1 METKDRKELFDKFC
15 DIIEKLRAPD
25 GCPWDRKQTAESLRK
40 SLMEECDEAIEAI
53 DKKDD
58 ENLCEELGDV
68 LLVVGM
74 IARIKE
80 EEGKFNISDVLSGVN
95 SKLIRR
101 HPHVFGDAKASSP
114 EEVLKLWNQVKEE
127 EKKMISKWIHPKK
140 IIRFNMLY
148 SANKD
153 GDRSS
158 TFHYYCDGIFP
169 TLTVIEFPLNPHFSW
184 RYSLRVLLPSPNSL
198 TIISCLI
205 VLNNNGFYAVPKFL
219 SVCVSLIL
227 TFVVPS

>member
-95 SKLIRR
+95 AKLIRR

-127 EKKMISKWIHPKK
+127 EKRKK
-140 IIRFNMLY
+140 
-148 SANKD
+148 A
-153 GDRSS
+153 
-158 TFHYYCDGIFP
+158 
-169 TLTVIEFPLNPHFSW
+169 
-184 RYSLRVLLPSPNSL
+184 SLQ
-198 TIISCLI
+198 
-205 VLNNNGFYAVPKFL
+205 
-219 SVCVSLIL
+219 
-227 TFVVPS
+227 

>member
-25 GCPWDRKQTAESLRK
+25 GCPWDRKQTAESLKK
-40 SLMEECDEAIEAI
+40 SLLEECGEALEAI

-80 EEGKFNISDVLSGVN
+80 EEGKFDISDVLSGVN
-95 SKLIRR
+95 DKLIRR

-127 EKKMISKWIHPKK
+127 EKKKK
-140 IIRFNMLY
+140 
-148 SANKD
+148 A
-153 GDRSS
+153 
-158 TFHYYCDGIFP
+158 
-169 TLTVIEFPLNPHFSW
+169 
-184 RYSLRVLLPSPNSL
+184 SLQ
-198 TIISCLI
+198 
-205 VLNNNGFYAVPKFL
+205 
-219 SVCVSLIL
+219 
-227 TFVVPS
+227 

>member
-1 METKDRKELFDKFC
+1 MEKEDRKVLFDKFC

-25 GCPWDRKQTAESLRK
+25 GCPWDRKQTAESLKK
-40 SLMEECDEAIEAI
+40 SLLEECGEALEAI

-127 EKKMISKWIHPKK
+127 EKKKK
-140 IIRFNMLY
+140 
-148 SANKD
+148 A
-153 GDRSS
+153 
-158 TFHYYCDGIFP
+158 
-169 TLTVIEFPLNPHFSW
+169 
-184 RYSLRVLLPSPNSL
+184 SLQ
-198 TIISCLI
+198 
-205 VLNNNGFYAVPKFL
+205 
-219 SVCVSLIL
+219 
-227 TFVVPS
+227 

>member
-15 DIIEKLRAPD
+15 NIIEKLRAPD

-40 SLMEECDEAIEAI
+40 SLVEECDEAIEAV
-53 DKKDD
+53 DKNDD

-80 EEGKFNISDVLSGVN
+80 EEGNFNISDVLSGVN
-95 SKLIRR
+95 DKLIRR

-127 EKKMISKWIHPKK
+127 EKKKK
-140 IIRFNMLY
+140 
-148 SANKD
+148 A
-153 GDRSS
+153 
-158 TFHYYCDGIFP
+158 
-169 TLTVIEFPLNPHFSW
+169 
-184 RYSLRVLLPSPNSL
+184 SLQ
-198 TIISCLI
+198 
-205 VLNNNGFYAVPKFL
+205 
-219 SVCVSLIL
+219 
-227 TFVVPS
+227 

>member
-127 EKKMISKWIHPKK
+127 EKKKK
-140 IIRFNMLY
+140 
-148 SANKD
+148 A
-153 GDRSS
+153 
-158 TFHYYCDGIFP
+158 
-169 TLTVIEFPLNPHFSW
+169 
-184 RYSLRVLLPSPNSL
+184 SLQ
-198 TIISCLI
+198 
-205 VLNNNGFYAVPKFL
+205 
-219 SVCVSLIL
+219 
-227 TFVVPS
+227 

>member
-1 METKDRKELFDKFC
+1 MEKQDRKELFDQFC
-15 DIIEKLRAPD
+15 NIIEKLRAPD

-68 LLVVGM
+68 LLVVSM

-127 EKKMISKWIHPKK
+127 EKKKK
-140 IIRFNMLY
+140 
-148 SANKD
+148 A
-153 GDRSS
+153 
-158 TFHYYCDGIFP
+158 
-169 TLTVIEFPLNPHFSW
+169 
-184 RYSLRVLLPSPNSL
+184 SLQ
-198 TIISCLI
+198 
-205 VLNNNGFYAVPKFL
+205 
-219 SVCVSLIL
+219 
-227 TFVVPS
+227 

>member
-1 METKDRKELFDKFC
+1 MEKEDRKVLFDKFC
-15 DIIEKLRAPD
+15 NIIEKLRAPD
-25 GCPWDRKQTAESLRK
+25 GCPWDRKQTAESLKK
-40 SLMEECDEAIEAI
+40 SLLEECNEALEAI

-95 SKLIRR
+95 DKLIRR

-127 EKKMISKWIHPKK
+127 EKKKK
-140 IIRFNMLY
+140 
-148 SANKD
+148 A
-153 GDRSS
+153 
-158 TFHYYCDGIFP
+158 
-169 TLTVIEFPLNPHFSW
+169 
-184 RYSLRVLLPSPNSL
+184 SLQ
-198 TIISCLI
+198 
-205 VLNNNGFYAVPKFL
+205 
-219 SVCVSLIL
+219 
-227 TFVVPS
+227 

>member
-1 METKDRKELFDKFC
+1 MEKEDRKVLFDKFC
-15 DIIEKLRAPD
+15 NIIEKLRAPD
-25 GCPWDRKQTAESLRK
+25 GCPWDRKQTAESLKK
-40 SLMEECDEAIEAI
+40 SLLEECGEALEAI

-127 EKKMISKWIHPKK
+127 EKKKK
-140 IIRFNMLY
+140 
-148 SANKD
+148 A
-153 GDRSS
+153 
-158 TFHYYCDGIFP
+158 
-169 TLTVIEFPLNPHFSW
+169 
-184 RYSLRVLLPSPNSL
+184 SLQ
-198 TIISCLI
+198 
-205 VLNNNGFYAVPKFL
+205 
-219 SVCVSLIL
+219 
-227 TFVVPS
+227 

>member
-1 METKDRKELFDKFC
+1 MKKEDRKVLFDKFC

-40 SLMEECDEAIEAI
+40 SLMEECDEAIEAV

-80 EEGKFNISDVLSGVN
+80 EEGKFDISDVLSGVN
-95 SKLIRR
+95 DKLIRR

-127 EKKMISKWIHPKK
+127 EKKKK
-140 IIRFNMLY
+140 
-148 SANKD
+148 A
-153 GDRSS
+153 
-158 TFHYYCDGIFP
+158 
-169 TLTVIEFPLNPHFSW
+169 
-184 RYSLRVLLPSPNSL
+184 SLQ
-198 TIISCLI
+198 
-205 VLNNNGFYAVPKFL
+205 
-219 SVCVSLIL
+219 
-227 TFVVPS
+227 

>member
-1 METKDRKELFDKFC
+1 MKKEDRKVLFDKFC
-15 DIIEKLRAPD
+15 NIIEKLRAPD
-25 GCPWDRKQTAESLRK
+25 GCPWDRKQTAESLKK
-40 SLMEECDEAIEAI
+40 SLLEECDEAIEAI

-58 ENLCEELGDV
+58 ANLCEELGDV

-127 EKKMISKWIHPKK
+127 EKKKK
-140 IIRFNMLY
+140 
-148 SANKD
+148 A
-153 GDRSS
+153 
-158 TFHYYCDGIFP
+158 
-169 TLTVIEFPLNPHFSW
+169 
-184 RYSLRVLLPSPNSL
+184 SLQ
-198 TIISCLI
+198 
-205 VLNNNGFYAVPKFL
+205 
-219 SVCVSLIL
+219 
-227 TFVVPS
+227 

>member
-1 METKDRKELFDKFC
+1 MEKQDRTELFDQFC
-15 DIIEKLRAPD
+15 NIIAKLRAPD

-40 SLMEECDEAIEAI
+40 SLLEECNEAIEAV

-127 EKKMISKWIHPKK
+127 EKKKK
-140 IIRFNMLY
+140 
-148 SANKD
+148 A
-153 GDRSS
+153 
-158 TFHYYCDGIFP
+158 
-169 TLTVIEFPLNPHFSW
+169 
-184 RYSLRVLLPSPNSL
+184 SLQ
-198 TIISCLI
+198 
-205 VLNNNGFYAVPKFL
+205 
-219 SVCVSLIL
+219 
-227 TFVVPS
+227 

>member
-1 METKDRKELFDKFC
+1 MRTFNGKVYEEKAPHDFDELVEIVDA
-15 DIIEKLRAPD
+15 LRSEN
-25 GCPWDRKQTAESLRK
+25 GCKWDRVQTHETLKKCLMDES
-40 SLMEECDEAIEAI
+40 EEVLEAV
-53 DKKDD
+53 DNKDD

-127 EKKMISKWIHPKK
+127 EKKKK
-140 IIRFNMLY
+140 
-148 SANKD
+148 A
-153 GDRSS
+153 
-158 TFHYYCDGIFP
+158 
-169 TLTVIEFPLNPHFSW
+169 
-184 RYSLRVLLPSPNSL
+184 SLQ
-198 TIISCLI
+198 
-205 VLNNNGFYAVPKFL
+205 
-219 SVCVSLIL
+219 
-227 TFVVPS
+227 

>member
-15 DIIEKLRAPD
+15 NIIEKLRAPD
-25 GCPWDRKQTAESLRK
+25 GCPWDRKQTAESLKK
-40 SLMEECDEAIEAI
+40 SLLEECGEALEAI

-80 EEGKFNISDVLSGVN
+80 EEGKFDISDVLSGVN
-95 SKLIRR
+95 DKLIRR

-127 EKKMISKWIHPKK
+127 EKKKK
-140 IIRFNMLY
+140 
-148 SANKD
+148 A
-153 GDRSS
+153 
-158 TFHYYCDGIFP
+158 
-169 TLTVIEFPLNPHFSW
+169 
-184 RYSLRVLLPSPNSL
+184 SLQ
-198 TIISCLI
+198 
-205 VLNNNGFYAVPKFL
+205 
-219 SVCVSLIL
+219 
-227 TFVVPS
+227 

>member
-1 METKDRKELFDKFC
+1 MKKEDRKVLFDQFC
-15 DIIEKLRAPD
+15 NIIAKLRAPD
-25 GCPWDRKQTAESLRK
+25 GCPWDRKQTAESLKK
-40 SLMEECDEAIEAI
+40 SLMEECGEALEAI

-95 SKLIRR
+95 DKLIRR

-127 EKKMISKWIHPKK
+127 EKKKK
-140 IIRFNMLY
+140 
-148 SANKD
+148 A
-153 GDRSS
+153 
-158 TFHYYCDGIFP
+158 
-169 TLTVIEFPLNPHFSW
+169 
-184 RYSLRVLLPSPNSL
+184 SLQ
-198 TIISCLI
+198 
-205 VLNNNGFYAVPKFL
+205 
-219 SVCVSLIL
+219 
-227 TFVVPS
+227 

>member
-1 METKDRKELFDKFC
+1 MKKEDRKVLFDKFC
-15 DIIEKLRAPD
+15 NIIARLRAPD
-25 GCPWDRKQTAESLRK
+25 GCPWDRKQTAESLCK
-40 SLMEECDEAIEAI
+40 SLIEECDEAIEAI

-80 EEGKFNISDVLSGVN
+80 EEGKFDISDVLSGVN

-127 EKKMISKWIHPKK
+127 EKKKK
-140 IIRFNMLY
+140 
-148 SANKD
+148 A
-153 GDRSS
+153 
-158 TFHYYCDGIFP
+158 
-169 TLTVIEFPLNPHFSW
+169 
-184 RYSLRVLLPSPNSL
+184 SLQ
-198 TIISCLI
+198 
-205 VLNNNGFYAVPKFL
+205 
-219 SVCVSLIL
+219 
-227 TFVVPS
+227 